1 MGRAGGRQDQKSL
14 VVGDVTETAE
24 LLRGRPPDP
33 AVPVAALER
42 SGSPPLK
49 GDVFEG
55 HPDQTAEAQVVVR
68 PHQGIPPAFLLMKDR
83 AHGNLS
89 KIQDRKGRGVGHDP
103 MLTKNFKESQ
113 WIRKILIR
121 RHFLTDYDGTR
132 QSEYPT

>member
-1 MGRAGGRQDQKSL
+1 MRHCPPRERAGDRRP
-14 VVGDVTETAE
+14 ETGE
-24 LLRGRPPDP
+24 VRRF
-33 AVPVAALER
+33 PVFFYSR
-42 SGSPPLK
+42 
-49 GDVFEG
+49 
-55 HPDQTAEAQVVVR
+55 TTR
-68 PHQGIPPAFLLMKDR
+68 MKDR